1 MSLPDSRT
9 SSGLG
14 ACSTAEAAAQ
24 LGVTVPTVIRWVRD
38 GFLTGEQEELGRR
51 AWLVDVASVQDA
63 LTARGGPGARR
74 GRPVGSVSAVASEVA
89 ALRRRVESLEQ
100 QTGDVDAPTAS
111 ALVVLVR
118 LLQADSSD
126 RRAQSEAISQA
137 ARSIEELLHG
147 AGASPQPATH

>member
-1 MSLPDSRT
+1 MSSSASRS

-14 ACSTAEAAAQ
+14 TCSAAEAAAQ

-38 GFLTGEQEELGRR
+38 GLLTGEQEQLGRR
-51 AWLVDVASVQDA
+51 AWFVDVASIQRA

-74 GRPVGSVSAVASEVA
+74 GRPAGSVSAVASELA

-100 QTGDVDAPTAS
+100 HTGDVDVSTAS

-118 LLQADSSD
+118 LLQADSSG

-137 ARSIEELLHG
+137 ARAIEELLHG
-147 AGASPQPATH
+147 AGAAPQASRH